1 MDKFEQIHQSDKLN
15 MVTGVLSYTGKY
27 ITKRLLAMN
36 ERVRTLTVHP
46 DRENP
51 FGREIEF
58 FLYNFD
64 KPQKLRESLE
74 GVGTLFNTY
83 WIRTPY
89 GNMTF
94 EKAVANTKILVE
106 AAQMAG
112 VKKIVHI
119 SVTNAKS
126 ELPYFRKKGEVE
138 RIIQESGLN
147 YVILRPALIFGRE
160 DILINNIAWCLRN
173 FPIFGLFGSGD
184 YLVQPI
190 YVDDLAEFA
199 IQARD
204 KEEDKVV
211 NVAGPD
217 TYTFDQL
224 VHLIKSKVRSN
235 SKILHPP
242 PFIPLIFAKIISQFV
257 KDVLLTKDEMKGLM
271 ENLLY
276 AETGLKGETQFST
289 WLEENKEFLGIQYAS
304 ELKRHYL

>member
-1 MDKFEQIHQSDKLN
+1 MK
-15 MVTGVLSYTGKY
+15 
-27 ITKRLLAMN
+27 

-51 FGREIEF
+51 FGREIELF
-58 FLYNFD
+58 SYNFD
-64 KPQKLRESLE
+64 KLQNLIESLKE
-74 GVGTLFNTY
+74 VETLFNTY

-106 AAQMAG
+106 AAQKAG
-112 VKKIVHI
+112 VQKIVHI
-119 SVTNAKS
+119 SVTNANAKS
-126 ELPYFRKKGEVE
+126 DLPYFRGKGEVE
-138 RIIQESGLN
+138 RIIQESGLK
-147 YVILRPALIFGRE
+147 YAILRPALIFGRE
-160 DILINNIAWCLRN
+160 DILINNIAWSLRN
-173 FPIFGLFGSGD
+173 FPFFGLFGAGN

-190 YVDDLAEFA
+190 YADDLAELA

-204 KEEDKVV
+204 EEHDKVI

-224 VHLIKSKVRSN
+224 VHLIKAKVRSN
-235 SKILHPP
+235 SKILHLPP
-242 PFIPLIFAKIISQFV
+242 VIPLIFAKIISLFV
-257 KDVLLTKDEMKGLM
+257 KDVLLTKDEMQGLM

-276 AETGLKGETQFST
+276 VEDCVKGKTNFIS
-289 WLEENKEFLGIQYAS
+289 WLDENKEFLGRQYAS